1 MLANELDVYKEK
13 GNIYV
18 EDNIK
23 EIQELFQD
31 EESKKERGH
40 IEEEEV
46 IFVKSYKMSK
56 SSSSTTLTT
65 SFIMEEV
72 ENLLKYMKFI

>member
-13 GNIYV
+13 ENIYV

-31 EESKKERGH
+31 EESKKERGY

-46 IFVKSYKMSK
+46 IFVKPYEMSK